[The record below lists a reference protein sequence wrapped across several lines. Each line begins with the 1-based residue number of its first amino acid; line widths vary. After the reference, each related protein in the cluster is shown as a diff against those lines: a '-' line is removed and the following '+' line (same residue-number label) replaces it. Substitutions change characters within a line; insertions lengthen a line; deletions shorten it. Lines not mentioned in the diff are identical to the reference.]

1 MEGSMLMSR
10 TYANGQAPHN
20 IVGRCLSDDN
30 RCKIS
35 LG

>member
-1 MEGSMLMSR
+1 MLMSR

-20 IVGRCLSDDN
+20 IVDPCLRDN
-30 RCKIS
+30 DRCKIS